1 MCFSFNK
8 IFLFIKKRWFKIYE
22 DPNMGDVMFDEVG
35 PIGGVCGLDVPINIL
50 RLWLWKDKPK
60 HLFQTSAR

>member
-1 MCFSFNK
+1 
-8 IFLFIKKRWFKIYE
+8 
-22 DPNMGDVMFDEVG
+22 MGDVMFDEVG